1 MKDVYRNYLD
11 ATDRMQRVKDI
22 KLDTIPF
29 DHCIAPLT
37 RKIKAYEIRLA
48 SHHLFKSAQEAE
60 EPNEE
65 YFDEETVLELEDGL
79 REMYIKLERYYA

>member
-11 ATDRMQRVKDI
+11 EN
-22 KLDTIPF
+22 DTQKTGLYKGWKYP
-29 DHCIAPLT
+29 DDVLLAS
-37 RKIKAYEIRLA
+37 KIKAYEIRLA
-48 SHHLFKSAQEAE
+48 SHHLFKSEHKAE

-65 YFDEETVLELEDGL
+65 YFAEEEMLELEDEL